1 MNSLHICRT
10 SHECKEHEWLPL
22 RQLGWA
28 FLLAWVFCVFYT
40 NAAGTLSEGAGPTSV
55 PALLFYL
62 MLPVGASVATLAG
75 IVIAEPRF
83 GAPTSRCALLVA
95 APILAAAST
104 PLMFVTLPHPVA
116 NAVLFG
122 AASLATGLGSALL
135 WVMWGEYYAVV
146 PRDRSELLA
155 PVSAV
160 SAAIIV
166 LLVSAMDGWVSIAV
180 ASALPLLSGLCFWL
194 VWTPEAARAESA
206 LASGA
211 RSETDATARRPLAGL
226 GRTGFGILVV
236 FAIVSIAGM
245 TGGDSTCG
253 APLQAILVFS
263 ALMMAVVAIMA
274 VSGPRRI
281 SLFFLYRWLCPT
293 LVIGFAAV
301 ILFGREG
308 ALVATAASLG
318 GRFTFC
324 LIAQIYFANYARA
337 GRATP
342 AQASSLGWLFVH
354 AGDLIGGVVWIL
366 AEPAA
371 ATPEGLVWTSV
382 ACIVV
387 LVTITMALMGNA
399 STFLQVPER
408 TLPDETPIGHGA
420 ADSNDAATARRAEGA
435 PSSSGSTGNG
445 GVTQAHE
452 TESEA
457 AAIAS
462 NATAGLA
469 ASDAATV
476 PADSADAANMF
487 NTASVFGAIAHVE
500 ANTNGAKEPDP
511 AKHVGE
517 LARSAGLTPRE
528 TEVFALLAQGRSIPY
543 IRDELI
549 ISRETAAT
557 HAKHIYA
564 KLGVHSRQ
572 ELIDLV
578 RQ

>member
-1 MNSLHICRT
+1 MHIEKARGFA
-10 SHECKEHEWLPL
+10 PL

-40 NAAGTLSEGAGPTSV
+40 NAAGVLSEGAGPVSA

-62 MLPVGASVATLAG
+62 MLPVGASVAALAG

-83 GAPTSRCALLVA
+83 GAPTSRAALLVA
-95 APILAAAST
+95 APVLTAAST

-116 NAVLFG
+116 NAALFG
-122 AASLATGLGSALL
+122 AASLATGVGSALL

-180 ASALPLLSGLCFWL
+180 ASVLPLLSGLCFWL
-194 VWTPEAARAESA
+194 VWTPEAARTEDA
-206 LASGA
+206 LASDA
-211 RSETDATARRPLAGL
+211 RSGADATARRPLAGL
-226 GRTGFGILVV
+226 GRTSFGILAV

-245 TGGDSTCG
+245 MGGDSVCG

-263 ALMMAVVAIMA
+263 ALMMAVVAVMA

-281 SLFFLYRWLCPT
+281 SLSFLYRWLCPT

-301 ILFGREG
+301 ILFGHTG
-308 ALVATAASLG
+308 AIVATAASLG

-324 LIAQIYFANYARA
+324 LIAQVYFANYARA

-354 AGDLIGGVVWIL
+354 AGDLIGGTIWIV

-371 ATPEGLVWTSV
+371 ATPDGLVWASV
-382 ACIVV
+382 ACVVV

-408 TLPDETPIGHGA
+408 AATDEASEEAAGQTGATGTVAPENA
-420 ADSNDAATARRAEGA
+420 ADATG
-435 PSSSGSTGNG
+435 PVG
-445 GVTQAHE
+445 
-452 TESEA
+452 
-457 AAIAS
+457 
-462 NATAGLA
+462 
-469 ASDAATV
+469 
-476 PADSADAANMF
+476 SADA
-487 NTASVFGAIAHVE
+487 GAHSEE
-500 ANTNGAKEPDP
+500 ADAAAGPEP
-511 AKHVGE
+511 AERIEE
-517 LARSAGLTPRE
+517 LARSGGLTPRE

>member
-1 MNSLHICRT
+1 MHIEKARGFA
-10 SHECKEHEWLPL
+10 PL

-40 NAAGTLSEGAGPTSV
+40 NAAGVLSEGAGPVSA

-62 MLPVGASVATLAG
+62 MLPVGASVAALAG

-83 GAPTSRCALLVA
+83 GAPTSRAALLVA
-95 APILAAAST
+95 APVLTAAST

-122 AASLATGLGSALL
+122 VASLATGVGSALL

-160 SAAIIV
+160 SAAIVV

-180 ASALPLLSGLCFWL
+180 ASVLPLLSGLCFWL
-194 VWTPEAARAESA
+194 VWTPEAARTEDA
-206 LASGA
+206 LASDA
-211 RSETDATARRPLAGL
+211 RSRADATARRPLAGL

-245 TGGDSTCG
+245 MGGDSVCG

-263 ALMMAVVAIMA
+263 ALMMAVVAVMA

-301 ILFGREG
+301 ILFGHAG
-308 ALVATAASLG
+308 AIVATAASLG

-324 LIAQIYFANYARA
+324 LIAQVYFANYARA

-354 AGDLIGGVVWIL
+354 AGDLIGGVVWIM

-371 ATPEGLVWTSV
+371 ATPDGLMWASV
-382 ACIVV
+382 ACVVV

-408 TLPDETPIGHGA
+408 AATDEASEEA
-420 ADSNDAATARRAEGA
+420 ADHTDATGTAVPENAADATG
-435 PSSSGSTGNG
+435 PVG
-445 GVTQAHE
+445 
-452 TESEA
+452 
-457 AAIAS
+457 
-462 NATAGLA
+462 
-469 ASDAATV
+469 
-476 PADSADAANMF
+476 SADA
-487 NTASVFGAIAHVE
+487 SVHSEE
-500 ANTNGAKEPDP
+500 ADAAAEPEP
-511 AKHVGE
+511 AERIEE
-517 LARSAGLTPRE
+517 LAQSGGLTPRE
-528 TEVFALLAQGRSIPY
+528 TEVLALLAQGRSIPY

-578 RQ
+578 RG